1 MVKLRGKLTKKTQKG
16 ENMRVIASDF
26 DNTLYVKDDIEMKQ
40 NISSVKKFIN
50 SGNIFIIITGRS
62 FSNIKKV
69 LNELDIPYSYLI
81 CQDGAN
87 IFDKDDKCIKSTLL
101 DKNKSIILEEYMK
114 NNNLDYSFESAF
126 NDNDIID
133 NAVKITVTLS
143 GIEDAKKVLEKIKKE
158 TNVPFYGYVSTKHI
172 NIIDDYVNKSY
183 ALNYLK
189 DNNYIANKIEVIGDD
204 INDFEMLSN
213 FEGVVMETHDQI
225 LDKLNKKS
233 VSSVHSF
240 IDENI

>member
-26 DNTLYVKDDIEMKQ
+26 DNTLYVKDEIEMKK

-50 SGNIFIIITGRS
+50 NGNIFMIITGRS

-69 LNELDIPYSYLI
+69 LTELDIPYSYLI

-87 IFDKDDKCIKSTLL
+87 IFDKDDNCIKSTLL
-101 DKNKSIILEEYMK
+101 NKNKSQILEKYMK
-114 NNNLDYSFESAF
+114 EINLDYSFESAF
-126 NDNDIID
+126 NDDDIID

-143 GIEDAKKVLEKIKKE
+143 GMEDAKKVLEEIKENTK
-158 TNVPFYGYVSTKHI
+158 VSFYGYVSTKHI

-189 DNNYIANKIEVIGDD
+189 DNNYINNKIEVIGDD
-204 INDFEMLSN
+204 VNDFEMLSN
-213 FEGVVMETHDQI
+213 FDGVVMETHDQI
-225 LDKLNKKS
+225 LDKLNKRN

-240 IDENI
+240 IDENN

>member
-1 MVKLRGKLTKKTQKG
+1 MVKLKGKLTKKTQKG

-26 DNTLYVKDDIEMKQ
+26 DNTLYVKDEIEMKK

-50 SGNIFIIITGRS
+50 NGNIFMIITGRS

-69 LNELDIPYSYLI
+69 LTELDIPYSYLI

-87 IFDKDDKCIKSTLL
+87 IFDKDDNCIKSTLL
-101 DKNKSIILEEYMK
+101 NKNKSQILEKYMK
-114 NNNLDYSFESAF
+114 ENNLDYSFESAF
-126 NDNDIID
+126 NDDDIID

-143 GIEDAKKVLEKIKKE
+143 GMEDAKKVLEEIKENTK
-158 TNVPFYGYVSTKHI
+158 VSFYGYVSTKHI

-189 DNNYIANKIEVIGDD
+189 DKNYINNKIEVIGDD

-213 FEGVVMETHDQI
+213 FDGVVMETHDQI
-225 LDKLNKKS
+225 LDKLNKRN

-240 IDENI
+240 IDENN

>member
-26 DNTLYVKDDIEMKQ
+26 DNTLYVKDEIEMKK

-50 SGNIFIIITGRS
+50 NGNIFMIITGRS

-69 LNELDIPYSYLI
+69 LTELDIPYSYLI

-87 IFDKDDKCIKSTLL
+87 IFDKDDNCIKSTLL
-101 DKNKSIILEEYMK
+101 NKNKSQILDKYMK
-114 NNNLDYSFESAF
+114 ENNLDYSFESAF
-126 NDNDIID
+126 NDDDIID

-143 GIEDAKKVLEKIKKE
+143 GMEDAKKVLEEIKENTK
-158 TNVPFYGYVSTKHI
+158 VSFYGYVSTKHI

-189 DNNYIANKIEVIGDD
+189 DNNYINNKIEVIGDD
-204 INDFEMLSN
+204 VNDFEMLSN
-213 FEGVVMETHDQI
+213 FDGVVMETHDQI
-225 LDKLNKKS
+225 LDKLNKRN

-240 IDENI
+240 IDENN

>member
-1 MVKLRGKLTKKTQKG
+1 
-16 ENMRVIASDF
+16 MRVIASDF
-26 DNTLYVKDDIEMKQ
+26 DNTLYVKDEIEMKK

-50 SGNIFIIITGRS
+50 NGNIFMIITGRS

-87 IFDKDDKCIKSTLL
+87 IFDKNDNCIKSTLL
-101 DKNKSIILEEYMK
+101 NKNKSQILEKYMK
-114 NNNLDYSFESAF
+114 ENNLDYSFESAF

-143 GIEDAKKVLEKIKKE
+143 GMEDAKKVLEEIKENTK
-158 TNVPFYGYVSTKHI
+158 VSFYGYVSTKHI

-189 DNNYIANKIEVIGDD
+189 DNNYINNKIEVIGDD
-204 INDFEMLSN
+204 VNDFEMLSN
-213 FEGVVMETHDQI
+213 FDGVVMETHDQI
-225 LDKLNKKS
+225 LDKLNKRN

-240 IDENI
+240 IDENN

>member
-1 MVKLRGKLTKKTQKG
+1 
-16 ENMRVIASDF
+16 MRVIASDF
-26 DNTLYVKDDIEMKQ
+26 DNTLYVKDEIEMKK

-50 SGNIFIIITGRS
+50 NGNIFMIITGRS

-69 LNELDIPYSYLI
+69 LTELDIRYSYLI

-87 IFDKDDKCIKSTLL
+87 IFDKEDNCIKSSLL
-101 DKNKSIILEEYMK
+101 NKNKSQILEKYMK
-114 NNNLDYSFESAF
+114 ENNLDYSFESAF
-126 NDNDIID
+126 NDDDIID

-143 GIEDAKKVLEKIKKE
+143 GMEDAKKVLEEIKENTK
-158 TNVPFYGYVSTKHI
+158 VSFYGYVSTKHI

-189 DNNYIANKIEVIGDD
+189 DNNYINNKIEVIGDD
-204 INDFEMLSN
+204 VNDFEMLSN
-213 FEGVVMETHDQI
+213 FDGVVMETHDQI
-225 LDKLNKKS
+225 LDKLNKRN

-240 IDENI
+240 IDENN

>member
-1 MVKLRGKLTKKTQKG
+1 MVKLKGKLTKKTQKG

-26 DNTLYVKDDIEMKQ
+26 DNTLYVKDKIEMKK

-50 SGNIFIIITGRS
+50 NGNIFMIITGRS

-69 LNELDIPYSYLI
+69 LTELDIPYSYLI

-87 IFDKDDKCIKSTLL
+87 IFDKDDNCIKSTLL

-114 NNNLDYSFESAF
+114 NNNLNYSFESAF
-126 NDNDIID
+126 NDDDIID

-143 GIEDAKKVLEKIKKE
+143 GMEDAKKVLEEIKENTK
-158 TNVPFYGYVSTKHI
+158 VSFYGYVSTKHI

-189 DNNYIANKIEVIGDD
+189 DKNYINNKIEVIGDD

-213 FEGVVMETHDQI
+213 FDGVVMETHDQI
-225 LDKLNKKS
+225 LDKLNKRN

-240 IDENI
+240 IDENN

>member
-16 ENMRVIASDF
+16 ENMRAIASDF
-26 DNTLYVKDDIEMKQ
+26 DNTLYVKDEIEMKK
-40 NISSVKKFIN
+40 NTSSVKKFIN
-50 SGNIFIIITGRS
+50 NGNIFMIITGRS

-69 LNELDIPYSYLI
+69 LTELDIPYSYLI

-87 IFDKDDKCIKSTLL
+87 IFDKDDNCIKSTLL
-101 DKNKSIILEEYMK
+101 NKNKSQILEKYMK
-114 NNNLDYSFESAF
+114 EINLDYSFESAF

-143 GIEDAKKVLEKIKKE
+143 GMEDAKKVLEEIKENTK
-158 TNVPFYGYVSTKHI
+158 VSFYGYVSTKHI

-189 DNNYIANKIEVIGDD
+189 DNNYINNKIEVIGDD
-204 INDFEMLSN
+204 VNDFEMLSN
-213 FEGVVMETHDQI
+213 FDGVVMETHDQI
-225 LDKLNKKS
+225 LDKLNKRN

-240 IDENI
+240 IDENN

>member
-1 MVKLRGKLTKKTQKG
+1 MVKLRRKLTKKTQKG

-26 DNTLYVKDDIEMKQ
+26 DNTLYVKDEIEMKK

-50 SGNIFIIITGRS
+50 NGNIFMIITGRS

-69 LNELDIPYSYLI
+69 LTELDIPYSYLI

-87 IFDKDDKCIKSTLL
+87 IFDKDDNCIKSTLL
-101 DKNKSIILEEYMK
+101 NKNKSQILDKYMK
-114 NNNLDYSFESAF
+114 ENNLDYSFESAF
-126 NDNDIID
+126 NDDDIID

-143 GIEDAKKVLEKIKKE
+143 GMEDAKKVLEEIKENTK
-158 TNVPFYGYVSTKHI
+158 VSFYGYVSTKHI

-189 DNNYIANKIEVIGDD
+189 DNNYINNKIEVIGDD

-213 FEGVVMETHDQI
+213 FDGVVMETHDQI
-225 LDKLNKKS
+225 LDKLNKRN

-240 IDENI
+240 IDENN